1 MKNSIFEEE
10 PVFLQNLI
18 RFLVSPS
25 LTSSGSAEEDFNF
38 IQFEEVLNFSGGDT
52 RSGGRAGAGRHAAV
66 LHQHLQRGSPG
77 KLQLLSD
84 ISKMVQINS
93 SLPDSTSLYLYR
105 TPKMVIVKSGA
116 SGPS

>member
-38 IQFEEVLNFSGGDT
+38 IQFEEVLKELYKLGCAVTFSFCIFLQGVQCPETRGTVRALGDW
-52 RSGGRAGAGRHAAV
+52 SAE
-66 LHQHLQRGSPG
+66 
-77 KLQLLSD
+77 
-84 ISKMVQINS
+84 IS
-93 SLPDSTSLYLYR
+93 
-105 TPKMVIVKSGA
+105 
-116 SGPS
+116 

>member
-25 LTSSGSAEEDFNF
+25 LTSSGSGEEDFNF

-52 RSGGRAGAGRHAAV
+52 GSGGRAGAGRHAAV

-84 ISKMVQINS
+84 IIAKWSKLTLHYPIRPVCIYIE
-93 SLPDSTSLYLYR
+93 LPR
-105 TPKMVIVKSGA
+105 W
-116 SGPS
+116 

>member
-52 RSGGRAGAGRHAAV
+52 GSGGRAGAGRHAAV

-77 KLQLLSD
+77 KLQLLSE

>member
-25 LTSSGSAEEDFNF
+25 LTSSGSGEEDFNF

-77 KLQLLSD
+77 KLQLCHTLARW
-84 ISKMVQINS
+84 SKLTLHYYPIRPVCIYIE
-93 SLPDSTSLYLYR
+93 LPR
-105 TPKMVIVKSGA
+105 W
-116 SGPS
+116 

>member
-66 LHQHLQRGSPG
+66 LHQHLQRRSPG